1 MGDSRLLMD
10 SSTHQID
17 QNSVADWFN
26 NTYRD
31 HGFGYLRPLAAY
43 PIYMQLLEAQPG
55 ERLLDVACG
64 AGLLLKAALMR
75 GLDASGIDISSEAI
89 ALTKEFVPEAH
100 TQVANA
106 EELPFGD
113 ASFDM
118 LTCIGSLE
126 RMFDRDK
133 VLQEMRRVVR
143 PGGRM
148 CLMLRH
154 ARAVGW
160 RLWRQAL
167 KQQNHDGP
175 QGAKGLHEWRELLE
189 TSGFSVTRVEM
200 DQWARQK
207 LRRWLRLGRTWNYA
221 HPEPVAKPLLSMQ
234 WAYEH
239 IFILKR

>member
-1 MGDSRLLMD
+1 MN
-10 SSTHQID
+10 SSTPQID
-17 QNSVADWFN
+17 QISVADWFN

-31 HGFGYLRPLAAY
+31 QGFGYLRPLAAY
-43 PIYMQLLEAQPG
+43 PIYMQLLQAQPG

-64 AGLLLKAALMR
+64 PGLLLKAALLS
-75 GLDASGIDISSEAI
+75 GLDATGIDISSEAI
-89 ALTKEFVPEAH
+89 RLTKEFVPQAH

-106 EELPFGD
+106 EELPFDD

-143 PGGRM
+143 PGGRL
-148 CLMLRH
+148 CLMLRN
-154 ARAVGW
+154 AGAVGW
-160 RLWRQAL
+160 RLWRKAL
-167 KQQNHDGP
+167 RQQNHHGHQD
-175 QGAKGLHEWRELLE
+175 AKGLHEWRELLE
-189 TSGFSVTRVEM
+189 DAGFAVTRIEM
-200 DQWARQK
+200 DQWGRQK
-207 LRRWLRLGRTWNYA
+207 LRRWLRLGRAWDFA

-234 WAYEH
+234 LAYEH